1 MKKNCSLLNSAL
13 SIILGTFLFLIY
25 VNYLKADGIN
35 LLLGI
40 FCSLAG
46 LYYFV
51 YGVITLIFK
60 DKMKPVAN
68 KVLEIFA
75 VVLVPLMLFLIVV
88 ININHMSDYIE
99 LNAWFIIIFTLIE
112 SLLFMVVYIVEKVA
126 NKVVNDKITKTL
138 ALIFILFSFID
149 LIFNYDGT
157 VNSIGNIG
165 LTRIVIYVT
174 YAVLLV
180 NLVVKKKDFT
190 TLELNKEFPVETK
203 KEEDTKALE
212 NKEDK

>member
-180 NLVVKKKDFT
+180 NLVVKKEDFT

-203 KEEDTKALE
+203 EEDTKALE

>member
-165 LTRIVIYVT
+165 LARIVIYVA

-203 KEEDTKALE
+203 EEDTKALE

>member
-112 SLLFMVVYIVEKVA
+112 SLLFMVVYIVETVA

-165 LTRIVIYVT
+165 LARIVIYVA

>member
-203 KEEDTKALE
+203 E
-212 NKEDK
+212 

>member
-149 LIFNYDGT
+149 LIFNYNGT

>member
-46 LYYFV
+46 LYYLV
-51 YGVITLIFK
+51 YGFITLIFK

-203 KEEDTKALE
+203 EEDTKALE

>member
-203 KEEDTKALE
+203 EEDTKALE